1 MVMSR
6 KLKQYQAV
14 YGDIIFPDCRSEGQ
28 TKTRRDIYANPAG
41 WMYSYDGLHWQMAPM
56 DIGKI
61 NYSQAMF
68 RRIPN
73 NVIVGVNEQVKTR
86 RRHIPTA
93 LIMGTHGSRCAKTTI
108 RLRIRGFTMDAMIR
122 FGSNAA
128 EIHFLSAPL
137 ANTIKYN
144 FKMEGVKGRRS
155 GFVQGA
161 SHVVGT
167 RNMRTPHF
175 KNYIVLVD
183 MYRRSSRCRNT
194 RGRYRVGAKNPREAR
209 KLVQAAIGFGSVLVY
224 YEDSHLLA
232 RYREV
237 LREQYVV
244 GTKENLGF
252 RLLPV
257 RHATASQK
265 QEDNHGQEKSG
276 C

>member
-1 MVMSR
+1 
-6 KLKQYQAV
+6 
-14 YGDIIFPDCRSEGQ
+14 
-28 TKTRRDIYANPAG
+28 
-41 WMYSYDGLHWQMAPM
+41 
-56 DIGKI
+56 
-61 NYSQAMF
+61 
-68 RRIPN
+68 
-73 NVIVGVNEQVKTR
+73 
-86 RRHIPTA
+86 
-93 LIMGTHGSRCAKTTI
+93 
-108 RLRIRGFTMDAMIR
+108 
-122 FGSNAA
+122 
-128 EIHFLSAPL
+128 
-137 ANTIKYN
+137 
-144 FKMEGVKGRRS
+144 
-155 GFVQGA
+155 
-161 SHVVGT
+161 
-167 RNMRTPHF
+167 MRTPHF

-224 YEDSHLLA
+224 YEDFHLLA